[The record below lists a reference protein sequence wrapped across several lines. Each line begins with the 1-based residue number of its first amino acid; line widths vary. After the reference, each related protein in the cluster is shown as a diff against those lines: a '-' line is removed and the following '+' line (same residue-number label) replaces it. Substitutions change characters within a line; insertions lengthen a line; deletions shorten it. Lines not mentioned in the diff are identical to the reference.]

1 MVQLRELGFEQAAM
15 PLIPGPAAGAGVPS
29 AGAGLPAL
37 PHQLMY

>member
-1 MVQLRELGFEQAAM
+1 MVQLRELGFKEAIM
-15 PLIPGPAAGAGVPS
+15 PPLPGSAAGACVPS